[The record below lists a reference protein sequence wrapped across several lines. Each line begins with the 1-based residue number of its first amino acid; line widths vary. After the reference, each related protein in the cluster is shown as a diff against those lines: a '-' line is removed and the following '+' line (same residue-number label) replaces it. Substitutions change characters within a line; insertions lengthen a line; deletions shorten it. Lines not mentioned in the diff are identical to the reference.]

1 MKVNV
6 LCQGRIS
13 SELQYGSDADQTRG
27 EGATMNIQFP
37 LEAVVE
43 LVYARD
49 GGELMVMEVNVVSV
63 DVDNSSWYDE

>member
-1 MKVNV
+1 M
-6 LCQGRIS
+6 
-13 SELQYGSDADQTRG
+13 ESDADQTRG